1 MSVQRNETNDQ
12 FNKAADA
19 GRNATDEAARTA
31 RTVADEAGR
40 VGEQTARAGADVFR
54 RSSETARDSLQ
65 SGLNTAT
72 QTFQRINDQF
82 TQALGFN
89 GPQAEELRTHT
100 QIRASCG
107 MLWRAWSDGVVPLR
121 MELVALDVE
130 ACHLLVS
137 HLDRFRIAP
146 RVQHAVHYQPACR
159 CGRGNQIYD
168 GRMAD
173 ERAASPILGD
183 VAEQA
188 MLDLVP
194 LRGAGRIVADRDR

>member
-1 MSVQRNETNDQ
+1 MKNP
-12 FNKAADA
+12 
-19 GRNATDEAARTA
+19 
-31 RTVADEAGR
+31 
-40 VGEQTARAGADVFR
+40 
-54 RSSETARDSLQ
+54 L
-65 SGLNTAT
+65 
-72 QTFQRINDQF
+72 
-82 TQALGFN
+82 
-89 GPQAEELRTHT
+89 LRTHA

-137 HLDRFRIAP
+137 HLDPFRIAP
-146 RVQHAVHYQPACR
+146 RVQHAVHHQPACR

-194 LRGAGRIVADRDR
+194 LRGAGWIVADRDR